1 MLPRN
6 TNCSILCT
14 MNSHKEKSIQIV
26 VGIDIGG
33 TKCAVSF
40 GRYAD
45 NAMHILETL
54 IRPTIT
60 DNFSACLGMIIDM
73 IGSTLAEHPEWELGA
88 LGITCGGPLD
98 SRTGRI
104 LAPPNLSLWD
114 NVDIVTPLK
123 NAFSKPVSLQNDAD
137 ACALAE
143 WEMGAGKGTAH
154 MIFLTFGTGMGAGLI
169 LNGQLYTGSTNL
181 AGEVGHIRLAETGPE
196 GHGKPGSF
204 EGFCSGGGIAK
215 LGRIEARKALVAG
228 IKPLFCPE
236 AASLE
241 TIDARKIAEALEAGD
256 ETAAAVYRIAAKY
269 LGRGLSILIDILNPE
284 LIVLGGI
291 YGRQQ
296 AVLENC
302 MREEIFR
309 EALPQ
314 TAGSCRIEPAGL
326 GEKLGSY
333 ASLSVALYALKEKT
347 TV

>member
-1 MLPRN
+1 
-6 TNCSILCT
+6 
-14 MNSHKEKSIQIV
+14 MNNHEGESMQIV
-26 VGIDIGG
+26 AGIDIGG

-45 NAMHILETL
+45 DTMHILETL
-54 IRPTIT
+54 INPTIT
-60 DNFSACLGMIIDM
+60 EDFSACLEMIIDM

-104 LAPPNLSLWD
+104 LAPPNLPLWD
-114 NVDIVTPLK
+114 DVDIVTPLK

-143 WEMGAGKGTAH
+143 WRMGVGRGTRN

-169 LNGQLYTGSTNL
+169 LNGQLYAGSTNL

-196 GHGKPGSF
+196 GHGKHGSF

-215 LGRIEARKALVAG
+215 LGRVEARKSLEAG

-236 AASLE
+236 ASSLE
-241 TIDARKIAEALEAGD
+241 AIDARKIAEALEAGD
-256 ETAAAVYRIAAKY
+256 ETAAAVYRITATY

-284 LIVLGGI
+284 LIVLGSM

-296 AVLENC
+296 AVLEKV

-314 TAGSCRIEPAGL
+314 SARSCRIEPAGL
-326 GEKLGSY
+326 GERLGSY
-333 ASLSVALYALKEKT
+333 ASLAVALDAVKEKT
-347 TV
+347 KV